1 MSCEDEGG
9 NRKMKYKFMM
19 LGHEQ
24 TGELIEIRDERA
36 TVLVDGY
43 SCSDTIPIADLIEAT
58 NFEISRDDFTFGLPR
73 TTK

>member
-1 MSCEDEGG
+1 
-9 NRKMKYKFMM
+9 MKCKFMM
-19 LGHEQ
+19 LGYEQ

-43 SCSDTIPIADLIEAT
+43 SCSDTIPATDIIDAT
-58 NFEISRDDFTFGLPR
+58 NFEISRDDFTFGLPPQNR